1 MKKNENEILLGID
14 YGEKNIGIAFGNNTF
29 VTPLKIISGK
39 DTNTAIHEI
48 SRLVRQNK
56 ISKIVIGLPLTADG
70 KETSESIQVRKFSKL
85 LKIFTKKPVDFYNEH
100 SSSVDA
106 LRAAISMG
114 MSRKARGTTDHIS
127 AAIILKNYYEGRE
140 LSR

>member
-1 MKKNENEILLGID
+1 MQKNENETLLGID
-14 YGEKNIGIAFGNNTF
+14 YGESNIGLAFGKNAF
-29 VTPLKIISGK
+29 VTPLKVISGK

-56 ISKIVIGLPLTADG
+56 ISKIVVGLPLSAAG
-70 KETSESIQVRKFSKL
+70 KETHESIQVRKFAKL

-127 AAIILKNYYEGRE
+127 AAIILKNYFEGRK
-140 LSR
+140 LSK